1 MFNRRLFNIFV
12 VVALLVVIGL
22 TVREVAATALLVSSS
37 KSTEAVCASLPSRHS
52 IRTEYAAERGVWVID
67 TEGGPT
73 GVDGG
78 LIQLLSDYRD
88 CAQ

>member
-1 MFNRRLFNIFV
+1 MFTRRLFNVFV
-12 VVALLVVIGL
+12 VVALLAVIGL

-37 KSTEAVCASLPSRHS
+37 KSTESACASLPSRHS
-52 IRTEYAAERGVWVID
+52 IRTEYVQESGVWMTYSED
-67 TEGGPT
+67 GPT

-78 LIQLLSDYRD
+78 LIQLLSDHRD